1 MYEGLLGPAWLSLPE
16 SVRSAHR
23 PGRSRG
29 TMRVTWGRGSLA
41 RVAARLLRLPRP
53 AAEVAVHLE
62 VRPIAEGRLW
72 IREIG
77 GKTLSSG
84 QRVAG
89 GLLLEEFGPLL
100 CAFRLRAAVGGP
112 PDGRRHELGELRY
125 EQEFAAVR
133 LFGAWLR
140 LPAWM
145 SPKVRGRVCGA
156 GVDARTEVEI
166 AAPLLGTIL
175 SYAGITRPITE
186 VRARGACST
195 P

>member
-1 MYEGLLGPAWLSLPE
+1 M
-16 SVRSAHR
+16 
-23 PGRSRG
+23 
-29 TMRVTWGRGSLA
+29 
-41 RVAARLLRLPRP
+41 
-53 AAEVAVHLE
+53 E

-112 PDGRRHELGELRY
+112 PAGLRHEAPSHERPSHERPSHERPSHERPSHELGELRY

-186 VRARGACST
+186 VRARDACST

>member
-1 MYEGLLGPAWLSLPE
+1 M
-16 SVRSAHR
+16 
-23 PGRSRG
+23 
-29 TMRVTWGRGSLA
+29 
-41 RVAARLLRLPRP
+41 
-53 AAEVAVHLE
+53 E

-112 PDGRRHELGELRY
+112 PAGLRHEAPSHERPSHERPSHELGELRY

-186 VRARGACST
+186 VRARDACST